1 MREPSTYVG
10 RFAPSPTGPLHFG
23 SLLAAMA
30 SYLEARSQRGRWFVR
45 IEDID
50 PPREQP
56 GAAANI
62 LAMLETYGFVADD
75 PPVWQSS
82 SEAFHA
88 AAVTTLFDVGLAYFC
103 DCSRKDVSEAEP
115 GPLGPIYPGTC
126 RFRGLASGADR
137 AVRVHCDETSISFED
152 RLQGTCAQQVSA
164 YGDFVVRRRDGLP
177 AYQLAVVVDDHLQG
191 VTEVVRGV
199 DLLESTHRQVWLQQL
214 LGYPSPSYAHIP
226 VAVGGDGQKLSK
238 ATQAAALPNDRPVA
252 VIHRALEALG
262 QSPPP
267 ELADAPMREIW
278 GWAFG
283 HWRLAK
289 VAGRTTVP
297 AIQPVD

>member
-1 MREPSTYVG
+1 MREPSSYVG

-56 GAAANI
+56 GATASI
-62 LAMLETYGFVADD
+62 LATLETYGFVADD

-82 SEAFHA
+82 SESFHA
-88 AAVTTLFDVGLAYFC
+88 AALTALFDVGLAYFC
-103 DCSRKDVSEAEP
+103 DCSRKDVSEAEQ
-115 GPLGPIYPGTC
+115 GPLGPVYPGTC

-137 AVRVHCDETSISFED
+137 AVRVRCDDTRVIFQD
-152 RLQGTCAQQVSA
+152 RLQGNCAQQVSA

-191 VTEVVRGV
+191 VTDVVRGV

-226 VAVGGDGQKLSK
+226 VAVGADGQKLSK

-252 VIHRALEALG
+252 VIHRALDALG
-262 QSPPP
+262 QSPPS
-267 ELADAPMREIW
+267 ELAEAPMKEIW
-278 GWAFG
+278 SWAFE

-289 VAGRTTVP
+289 VAGLTTVP
-297 AIQPVD
+297 VVQPFS